1 MARLIGELIE
11 HILWLDTFTF
21 ELVLELRSP
30 VVTNVMNSLT
40 GLGSV
45 AAGLVF
51 VGLFYLAGWRE
62 EFLVTLIALSI
73 TGVVVALLMTT
84 VQRPYPPDPV
94 CTTDGAGTPTTS
106 FPSGHAAAFAA
117 YAMVARGSETLPFKT
132 VSALAVLVAFSRIY
146 LGVHYV
152 SDTVFGIALGIVS
165 VLIAERVLG
174 RIGPET
180 LIRKLPL

>member
-1 MARLIGELIE
+1 MMYPIDELIE
-11 HILWLDTFTF
+11 YILWLDAFTF
-21 ELVLELRSP
+21 ELILELRSP
-30 VVTNVMNSLT
+30 VLTNVLNSLT

-45 AAGLVF
+45 AAGFVF

-73 TGVVVALLMTT
+73 TGVVVALLMATI
-84 VQRPYPPDPV
+84 QRPYPPEPV
-94 CTTDGAGTPTTS
+94 CITDGAGTPTTS

-117 YAMVARGSETLPFKT
+117 YAMVARRSDTLPFKT

-152 SDTVFGIALGIVS
+152 SDTVFGIALGIAS
-165 VLIAERVLG
+165 ALIAKRIRG
-174 RIGPET
+174 RIGSET
-180 LIRKLPL
+180 LTQKFSQ